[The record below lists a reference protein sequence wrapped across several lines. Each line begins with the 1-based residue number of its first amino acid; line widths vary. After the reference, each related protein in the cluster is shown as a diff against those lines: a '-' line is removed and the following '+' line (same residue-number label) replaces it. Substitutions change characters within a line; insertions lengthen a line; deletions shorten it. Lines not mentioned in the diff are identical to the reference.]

1 MIELSQQRRLAQAQP
16 PSPPHTG
23 DDALPRANPVH
34 SASFE
39 KLVDI
44 KVRFVAPVLGLSFV
58 FIFGTALLSGF
69 DRPLMAEKV
78 AGAFNVGYLLI
89 VLMYCLSWAA
99 ATWYVHVANRRFDA
113 QAERA
118 ILEACG
124 KEQS

>member
-1 MIELSQQRRLAQAQP
+1 MIELSQQRRLAQAQLR
-16 PSPPHTG
+16 SRSHTG
-23 DDALPRANPVH
+23 DDALSRLNPVL
-34 SASFE
+34 SASFK
-39 KLVDI
+39 KLVGT
-44 KVRFVAPVLGLSFV
+44 KVRFVAPVLSLSFV

-69 DRPLMAEKV
+69 DRPLMAAKV
-78 AGAFNVGYLLI
+78 AGAFNVGYLLV

-124 KEQS
+124 EDRS